1 MTKLSWLMLGLLTAL
16 APLAPPAARAA
27 DRVTVSAVPCK
38 TVADC
43 WLAADGQP
51 AEALRVLDDAARE
64 HDLPAEVLGR
74 VAALAARPPAR
85 PGGPATAG
93 SASL

>member
-16 APLAPPAARAA
+16 APLSPLAARAA

-51 AEALRVLDDAARE
+51 IGRPRSKRGRALPRGDCGKRLVWLRNRLSCENQVCVAELIGDKC
-64 HDLPAEVLGR
+64 
-74 VAALAARPPAR
+74 
-85 PGGPATAG
+85 
-93 SASL
+93 